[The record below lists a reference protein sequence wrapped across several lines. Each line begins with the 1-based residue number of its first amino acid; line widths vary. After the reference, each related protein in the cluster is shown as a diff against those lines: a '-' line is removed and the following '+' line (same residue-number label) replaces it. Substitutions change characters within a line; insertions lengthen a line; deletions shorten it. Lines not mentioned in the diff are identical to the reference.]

1 MKMINT
7 NMTKALLLLLAI
19 ALSLTLG
26 GCDKKEA
33 DAKRTAK
40 INGMDAK
47 SDIALQEIN
56 TKYKGIYTNPIYS
69 KDAAGTTKLLQRS
82 YENAPPLIP
91 HSIEGLVPVTASNNM
106 CISCHSAL
114 MASSVGAT
122 PVPVSHM
129 LDLRTGKKMA
139 DGAIAGA
146 RYNCTQCH
154 VPQSDAKPLVANT
167 FVPYYRNKELMSASE
182 LAKYINEGYVVHD
195 ARGYAPKSGSIAA
208 EFEKN
213 ADKTKSVEK
222 NADKTTKGA
231 DSKGIESKLDSTP
244 KGAADAKGVEKNA
257 DKTKSIEKKVDK
269 TTKPEASK

>member
-7 NMTKALLLLLAI
+7 NMTKALLLALL
-19 ALSLTLG
+19 LSLTLG

-213 ADKTKSVEK
+213 ADKT
-222 NADKTTKGA
+222 TKGV
-231 DSKGIESKLDSTP
+231 DSKGIESKVDSTP

-257 DKTKSIEKKVDK
+257 DKT
-269 TTKPEASK
+269 TKPEASK